1 MLTNFRKLTVSE
13 YVKVHNEYCK
23 MKINEEKAKTK
34 RPKVN
39 DEKLEQQLHSKF
51 EQITFESEMTRIV
64 KELMKNLPDAI
75 QPVLM
80 KNHLNMPLGLKVD
93 AAIKPKLG
101 TIWNKV
107 QLFPTVLGQTNKRSN
122 SGVPARS
129 NSASG

>member
-64 KELMKNLPDAI
+64 KELIGAI
-75 QPVLM
+75 
-80 KNHLNMPLGLKVD
+80 
-93 AAIKPKLG
+93 
-101 TIWNKV
+101 
-107 QLFPTVLGQTNKRSN
+107 
-122 SGVPARS
+122 
-129 NSASG
+129 